1 MTDLNSLTPTQDERV
16 MASLSHVSALLPM
29 MGVIAP
35 IVIWVTQREKSEY
48 VAFQALQALVYQ
60 LVMIAAWIIGWGFY
74 MCSFLVTFAT
84 IPFMSSSESSHSL
97 DPLFFVSMI
106 IPFLVLG
113 AIFLGGFVFIVYGVV
128 GAAMAFQGK
137 PFRYLLIGSRIERFI
152 QKDKLPVVN
161 R

>member
-60 LVMIAAWIIGWGFY
+60 LVMIAAWIIGMGCY
-74 MCSFLVTFAT
+74 ICSFLITFVA
-84 IPFMSSSESSHSL
+84 IPFSSSSGPSQSL
-97 DPLFFVSMI
+97 DPFLGLAFI
-106 IPFLVLG
+106 IPLLVFG
-113 AIFLGGFVFIVYGVV
+113 AIFLGGFLFVVYGVI
-128 GAAMAFQGK
+128 GAVMVFQGK
-137 PFRYLLIGSRIERFI
+137 PFRYILIGSRIERFI

>member
-48 VAFQALQALVYQ
+48 VAFQALQALAYQ
-60 LVMIAAWIIGWGFY
+60 LCMIAAWIIGWGFY
-74 MCSFLVTFAT
+74 MCSSFGMIAF
-84 IPFMSSSESSHSL
+84 IPFMSSSGSSHSL
-97 DPLFFVSMI
+97 DPLFFIAMI

-113 AIFLGGFVFIVYGVV
+113 AIFLGGFVFVVYGVV
-128 GAAMAFQGK
+128 GAVMVFQGK
-137 PFRYLLIGSRIERFI
+137 TFRYILIGTRVEHFM

>member
-74 MCSFLVTFAT
+74 LCASFGMIAFM
-84 IPFMSSSESSHSL
+84 PFVASSGSSQSL
-97 DPLFFVSMI
+97 DPFFLITLI

-137 PFRYLLIGSRIERFI
+137 PFRYILIGSRIERFI